1 MLWQGKIDEF
11 INLFKDF
18 KGQALK
24 RFGNY
29 LESPRCRIINY
40 QDYKK
45 QSISSI
51 GSETVEST
59 IKRIGLRVKI
69 SGAQWNIENVSSIL
83 ALRCAYLNGQLSI

>member
-1 MLWQGKIDEF
+1 MLRQGKLDEV

-18 KGQALK
+18 KNQAFK

-29 LESPRCRIINY
+29 LESHRCRIINY
-40 QDYKK
+40 QGYKEK
-45 QSISSI
+45 FISSI
-51 GSETVEST
+51 DSGTVEST

-69 SGAQWNIENVSSIL
+69 SGTQWNIENVSSIL